1 MMKVVLEHL
10 FPPGLWK
17 TGMRKLGSLIALLL
31 LFLVCSLISPS
42 FFALTNFQ
50 NILRQIAVNG
60 FLALGLT
67 LVILVRGI
75 DLSIG
80 GTLGFV
86 AIISA
91 LMLNRGFGLFGIILF
106 GLFLGMII
114 GSINGLLISTFR
126 IEPFVITLGM
136 QFVLRGVCF
145 SLTKGK
151 TVFVEMPKAFDFIAN
166 GDIGPIPFPAIVLAV
181 VSILFYLALRYML
194 IGRYIYAVGGN
205 EEAVR
210 LAGINHRMV
219 KVVVY
224 AICGMTAAIAGII
237 NLSRIYVGDPLAGQG
252 IVLFIIGA
260 VIIGGNKFVGGIGGV
275 GYTIVGLLII
285 TLIANIIILLGLGY
299 YIQLIAEGSI
309 IIIAVLLQ
317 KRRGR

>member
-1 MMKVVLEHL
+1 MMKAVLWEM
-10 FPPGLWK
+10 FPPGPWK
-17 TGMRKLGSLIALLL
+17 TRMRKLGSLIALVLI
-31 LFLVCSLISPS
+31 FLICSLISS
-42 FFALTNFQ
+42 YFFALTNFQ
-50 NILRQIAVNG
+50 NILRQTAVNG

-91 LMLNRGFGLFGIILF
+91 LMLNQGFGLTSIIVA
-106 GLFLGMII
+106 GLVLGMMI
-114 GSINGLLISTFR
+114 GSINGFLITTFR

-136 QFVLRGVCF
+136 QFVLRGMCF
-145 SLTKGK
+145 SLTEGK

-166 GDIGPIPFPAIVLAV
+166 GDIGPIPFPAIVLGV
-181 VSILFYLALRYML
+181 VYILFYLALRYML
-194 IGRYIYAVGGN
+194 LGRYIYAVGGN

-224 AICGMTAAIAGII
+224 AVCAMTAAIAGII
-237 NLSRIYVGDPLAGQG
+237 NLSRIYVGDPLAGEG

-260 VIIGGNKFVGGIGGV
+260 VIIGGNKFVGSIGGV
-275 GYTIVGLLII
+275 GYTIIGLLII
-285 TLIANIIILLGLGY
+285 SLIANIIILLGLGY

-317 KRRGR
+317 KRRG

>member
-31 LFLVCSLISPS
+31 LFLVCSLISPY

-114 GSINGLLISTFR
+114 GSINGFLISTFR

-145 SLTKGK
+145 SVTKVK
-151 TVFVEMPKAFDFIAN
+151 PVFVEVPKAFDFIAN

-181 VSILFYLALRYML
+181 VAILFYLALRYML

-210 LAGINHRMV
+210 LAGINHGMV

-260 VIIGGNKFVGGIGGV
+260 VIIGGNKFVGGIGGI
-275 GYTIVGLLII
+275 GYTIIGLLII
-285 TLIANIIILLGLGY
+285 SLVANITILLGLGY